1 MKEFFKKLFGKS
13 GDEIDNYQYKGAEDI
28 IMTCSVLRG
37 YNRHSDA
44 IRLYEKF
51 DQQIIDSD
59 YEVVGLTTI
68 IKICQENFD
77 IPTMV
82 NYAKRLKVL
91 APDHPWVIELNK
103 YNTL

>member
-28 IMTCSVLRG
+28 IMTCSALRG

-51 DQQIIDSD
+51 DQ
-59 YEVVGLTTI
+59 
-68 IKICQENFD
+68 
-77 IPTMV
+77 
-82 NYAKRLKVL
+82 
-91 APDHPWVIELNK
+91 
-103 YNTL
+103 